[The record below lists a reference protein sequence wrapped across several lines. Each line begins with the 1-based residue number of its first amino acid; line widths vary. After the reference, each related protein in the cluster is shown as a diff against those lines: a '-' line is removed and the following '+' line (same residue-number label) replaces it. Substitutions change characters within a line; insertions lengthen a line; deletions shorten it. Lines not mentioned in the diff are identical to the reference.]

1 MLPFSIAILTA
12 LKQIEIP
19 ASILFKVHFLSLGYS
34 LAFQCWLFCF
44 LLFPVSL
51 ILVLIDFILFLTSFP
66 LKKIKCS
73 PKHIGPQLV
82 LQLVLP
88 SHYFILQFVI
98 SQLTLLIPSLPTHI
112 FTGKTDCILIRFIC
126 LHFLFTK
133 FKISLSLYQKFLGN
147 PYLYQFYSIS
157 FGSWKRYLF
166 LLIFFYHIFIK
177 THNRLYF
184 IFSLDNCIK
193 KEKCK

>member
-1 MLPFSIAILTA
+1 M
-12 LKQIEIP
+12 
-19 ASILFKVHFLSLGYS
+19 FKVHFLSLGYS
-34 LAFQCWLFCF
+34 LTFQCWLFCF

-51 ILVLIDFILFLTSFP
+51 ILVLIDFIPFLTSFP

-88 SHYFILQFVI
+88 SHYFILQFVTG
-98 SQLTLLIPSLPTHI
+98 QLALLIPSLPTHI
-112 FTGKTDCILIRFIC
+112 FTDKTNSILIRFIF
-126 LHFLFTK
+126 LHFLFRK

-157 FGSWKRYLF
+157 FGSWKWYLF
-166 LLIFFYHIFIK
+166 LIDIF
-177 THNRLYF
+177 LSYF
-184 IFSLDNCIK
+184 H
-193 KEKCK
+193 